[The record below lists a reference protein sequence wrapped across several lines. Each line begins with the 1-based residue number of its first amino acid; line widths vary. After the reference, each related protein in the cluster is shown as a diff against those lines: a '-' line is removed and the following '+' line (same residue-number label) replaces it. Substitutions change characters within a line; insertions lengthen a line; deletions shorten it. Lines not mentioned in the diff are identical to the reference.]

1 MQVGIV
7 GGAGFI
13 GRATCVSLIERGAQV
28 RLIDRAGTDSAVHVV
43 DIASRDAEARLVEAF
58 RGLRAV
64 VHLAARVD
72 PPSPGDE
79 REAMRSLHLD
89 GTRNVVRA
97 AKRAGVHKL
106 VLASSAVVYGARPE
120 NPVPLD
126 ESAPLRPNEDFPYAV
141 DKAGQERIVEN
152 ERGAG
157 LRVAV
162 ARPAIVYGRGAKNYL
177 TEIIR
182 RSPVLPAL
190 DGCRPPLQFVHVD
203 DVARG
208 LAHLAM
214 SDELE
219 GVFNL
224 APRDWLSFED
234 VARIARRRVVPVPHR
249 AVAPLVDALVRVMP
263 PHLRAP
269 ASMLPYL
276 KFPFVLSST
285 KIAAAGCAPRISSEE
300 ALREVLAS

>member
-13 GRATCVSLIERGAQV
+13 GQAACIALIERGAQV
-28 RLIDRAGTDSAVHVV
+28 RILDRAEGANGTAGVHVV
-43 DIASRDAEARLVEAF
+43 DIARHDAEAALVDAF
-58 RGLRAV
+58 RGLKAV

-72 PPSPGDE
+72 PPNARE

-97 AKRAGVHKL
+97 AKRAGVEKL
-106 VLASSAVVYGARPE
+106 VLASSAVVYGARKE

-126 ESAPLRPNEDFPYAV
+126 ESMPMRPNEDFPYAV
-141 DKAGQERIVEN
+141 DKAGQERIVES
-152 ERGAG
+152 ERGT
-157 LRVAV
+157 LHVAI
-162 ARPAIVYGRGAKNYL
+162 ARPAIVYGRGARNYL
-177 TEIIR
+177 TEILR
-182 RSPVLPAL
+182 RAPVLPAL
-190 DGCRPPLQFVHVD
+190 DGERPPLQFVHVD

-208 LAHLAM
+208 LAHLAVT
-214 SDELE
+214 DAQ

-224 APRDWLSFED
+224 APRDWLSFDD
-234 VARIARRRVVPVPHR
+234 VARIVRRRIVSVPHR
-249 AVAPLVDALVRVMP
+249 AVAPVVDALVRVMP

-276 KFPFVLSST
+276 KYPFVLSST
-285 KIAAAGCAPRISSEE
+285 RIADAGCAPRITSED
-300 ALREVLAS
+300 ALREILR